1 MAGITVREL
10 VVKLEVKGDAKKKL
24 NEITAA
30 TDQVKKAFLAVSAA
44 AVATGAAVF
53 ALVDN
58 VTKIGDELAKTSR
71 STGITAREFQRLSFV
86 ADRSGV
92 PIGNMIK
99 GLQNIGRNMRDAALA
114 AGTGQKTGFS
124 IALEEVGLRLED
136 LTKLGFEDRIGLIG
150 EALSRVADTGRRVA
164 LSQKLIGEEA
174 GPKFASLILEGRAG
188 IAKLGDE
195 FERLGFVMDKD
206 ALNASE
212 AFQDSMTRLTTV
224 AIGVKNAVGVGLIP
238 VVEKV
243 VKSFTKWLLVNRKVI
258 TQGAEKFV
266 KKLSDGFDVLI
277 ENADDIVRNMGEVL
291 DLFIRFVS
299 ILADMVEGVGGLT
312 NAIKIATVAFVSFK
326 IAMIA
331 GLGPVGLLVTG
342 LVGLAVAFSDIKTE
356 ADLAREAQD
365 RFNRGAKEQVP
376 LDRKLA
382 KANAARLAADIRG
395 GKALTPALEQ
405 SLVEAS
411 SLQLQETLKVAAK
424 ILKGGRRATGKRFGP
439 GEFSGFSSQVRALQR
454 KQRTAG
460 ADIRTLNL
468 IRESI
473 VLDRAR
479 AQAQKRPTA
488 AKVDEPVF
496 GIAGTELDPGFDFR
510 PSRLPTK
517 PGEPGAQD
525 KQSLDELIADAIRSG
540 KLPEEAALL
549 ASTQPPIIIPIT
561 NNNFDVD
568 VQAPVTL
575 TGIEGETAEE
585 LSGRFSEMFE
595 RGMSRVLIEALDVLR
610 PKAAR

>member
-10 VVKLEVKGDAKKKL
+10 IVKLEVKGDAKKKL
-24 NEITAA
+24 DEITKA
-30 TDQVKKAFLAVSAA
+30 TDQAKKAFVAVAA
-44 AVATGAAVF
+44 VAVATGAAIF
-53 ALVDN
+53 ALVNN
-58 VTKIGDELAKTSR
+58 VTKAGDEIAKTAR
-71 STGITAREFQRLSFV
+71 STGIAAREFQRLSFV

-124 IALEEVGLRLED
+124 IALEEVGLRLDD

-150 EALSRVADTGRRVA
+150 EALSRVSDEGRRVA

-174 GPKFASLILEGRAG
+174 GPKFASLILEGRSG
-188 IAKLGDE
+188 IKALGDE
-195 FERLGFVMDKD
+195 FERLGFVLDED

-212 AFQDSMTRLTTV
+212 AFQDSMTRMSTV
-224 AIGVKNAVGVGLIP
+224 FTGVQRSVSVKLIP
-238 VVEKV
+238 VVEKG
-243 VKSFTKWLLVNRKVI
+243 VKSFTEWLLVNRKVI
-258 TQGAEKFV
+258 NQGAEKFV
-266 KKLSDGFDVLI
+266 KRLSDGFNVLV
-277 ENADDIVRNMGEVL
+277 ENAGNIARNMIEVL
-291 DLFIRFVS
+291 DLFARFVS
-299 ILADMVEGVGGLT
+299 VLADMIEGVGGLA

-331 GLGPVGLLVTG
+331 GLGPAGLLVTG
-342 LVGLAVAFSDIKTE
+342 LLGLAVAFSDVKTE
-356 ADLAREAQD
+356 ADLAREAQE

-376 LDRKLA
+376 LDRRLA
-382 KANAARLAADIRG
+382 KANAARLAADIKG

-405 SLVEAS
+405 SLVES
-411 SLQLQETLKVAAK
+411 SSRQLQETLKVAAK
-424 ILKGGRRATGKRFGP
+424 ILKGGRRSTGKRFGG
-439 GEFSGFSSQVRALQR
+439 GEFSGFSSQVKGLQR
-454 KQRTAG
+454 NQRTAG

-468 IRESI
+468 IRESL
-473 VLDRAR
+473 VLDRAQ

-488 AKVDEPVF
+488 AKPDEPVF
-496 GIAGTELDPGFDFR
+496 GIAGTDLDPGFDFR
-510 PSRLPTK
+510 PSRLPSK
-517 PGEPGAQD
+517 AGGGKDGKE
-525 KQSLDELIADAIRSG
+525 SLPDLIANAIASG

-561 NNNFDVD
+561 NNNFNVD

-575 TGIEGETAEE
+575 NGIEGETAEE
-585 LSGRFSEMFE
+585 LSGRFGEMFQALFG
-595 RGMSRVLIEALDVLR
+595 RALSDALDVVK